1 MNWFELRRGRAMG
14 LLNTGNG
21 LAYVTV
27 GFTTYLVSVLGWRET
42 VLLSALA
49 VFVVGMP
56 LAFTLRTSP
65 EPYGH
70 HPDGEKK
77 PVGEDGVTPIPSAGE
92 RSGLTIKEA
101 ARPPAFHLLS
111 IAQAV
116 NSLGMTTWLVLT
128 VPHLTNAGF
137 SAAATGSIVAL
148 YGVVQV
154 VLRLMVGW
162 LGDRIGRR
170 TMFMYSFM
178 LLGIGL
184 CAFALLTPERWWL
197 LPPYYLAFG
206 GGHASQTVV
215 GQTMVA
221 DYFGT
226 KRYATICGVSQIMM
240 MPAGLV
246 APVLA
251 GWIFDRTGDYSVIML
266 LYGGIAMTGTIWVFL
281 IRRPLWHDYAEAEP
295 RLPQTTTP
303 G

>member
-1 MNWFELRRGRAMG
+1 
-14 LLNTGNG
+14 
-21 LAYVTV
+21 
-27 GFTTYLVSVLGWRET
+27 
-42 VLLSALA
+42 
-49 VFVVGMP
+49 
-56 LAFTLRTSP
+56 
-65 EPYGH
+65 
-70 HPDGEKK
+70 
-77 PVGEDGVTPIPSAGE
+77 
-92 RSGLTIKEA
+92 
-101 ARPPAFHLLS
+101 
-111 IAQAV
+111 
-116 NSLGMTTWLVLT
+116 
-128 VPHLTNAGF
+128 
-137 SAAATGSIVAL
+137 
-148 YGVVQV
+148 
-154 VLRLMVGW
+154 MVGW